1 MFLNSNAGRPI
12 VWLVQESVCPTQTED
27 KRDRQK
33 SWMDSV
39 DQSIAL
45 KSDMQS
51 YGPQKMI
58 PYIFVKP
65 SHPIQSFPMLCTLY
79 TVVGIY
85 FSLII

>member
-51 YGPQKMI
+51 YG
-58 PYIFVKP
+58 FVKP
-65 SHPIQSFPMLCTLY
+65 SHPIQSFPILCTLC